1 MLKEGQRSIFRIE
14 AVTRNSRG
22 GREAILPHFNSPRII
37 WLLWTLIALALAGG
51 LLLWLM
57 RIPIYTAGI
66 AIPLANEDSHEPLM
80 AVLVPARNANK
91 VHVGQR
97 VFWSFTKTG
106 QRVNSTVIEVKSG
119 ALSPDSLQGEL
130 NLRGPA
136 AASITEPVVI
146 ALVKLGAVPDDLPA
160 SAYTGSVYRAEVEVG
175 TRRVISLLPVFSRF
189 IRN

>member
-14 AVTRNSRG
+14 AVRRNSRG
-22 GREAILPHFNSPRII
+22 GREAILPQFHSPRII

-66 AIPLANEDSHEPLM
+66 AIPLQNADSHEPLM

-91 VHVGQR
+91 VRVGQR

-106 QRVNSTVIEVKSG
+106 QRVNSTVIEVQSE
-119 ALSPDSLQGEL
+119 ARSPDSLQGEL
-130 NLRGPA
+130 SLRGPA

-146 ALVKLGAVPDDLPA
+146 ALVKLGPVPDDLPA